1 MPVLYQKRSPGLR
14 ILPWSHGESVSVWMW
29 RWCNYT
35 PKSCFFVACKPER
48 IRGHRTKGWP
58 RPFVSWRR
66 ENITCL
72 FSPSLWHGQVLEA
85 FKAVSVSR
93 AQRTTNQRQKSW
105 RDSTLLWPRR
115 CFTCLIY
122 LCRQAHVRIKHTTFG
137 GSLCLSLVIKLKLL
151 LLLTEKIKWT
161 YNECCVLS

>member
-1 MPVLYQKRSPGLR
+1 MADACTLSKEGLLDCGCSRDRTERVFLYEFGDDVTTHLKVVFCRVQTWKNTRS
-14 ILPWSHGESVSVWMW
+14 S
-29 RWCNYT
+29 
-35 PKSCFFVACKPER
+35 
-48 IRGHRTKGWP
+48 
-58 RPFVSWRR
+58 
-66 ENITCL
+66 ITCL
-72 FSPSLWHGQVLEA
+72 FSPSLWLKQVLEA

-115 CFTCLIY
+115 CFSCLIY

-137 GSLCLSLVIKLKLL
+137 GSLCLSLAIKLKLL